1 MFTNAEKNYLLNIAL
16 GVSSLACII
25 TGFILKLKIPALMAS
40 ANIKMMHEWTGYLM
54 TALVV
59 LHLLMHL
66 KWIQALTKIMVS
78 NKKKLIT
85 TLLVLFVSL
94 ALVLGLITLLPA
106 GKSHGEDGS
115 PRLKQTDVNRM

>member
-25 TGFILKLKIPALMAS
+25 TGFILKLKIPALMVS
-40 ANIKMMHEWTGYLM
+40 VNIKMMHEWTGYLM
-54 TALVV
+54 SALVV

-66 KWIQALTKIMVS
+66 KWMQALTKIMVS

-106 GKSHGEDGS
+106 GKFHG
-115 PRLKQTDVNRM
+115 

>member
-25 TGFILKLKIPALMAS
+25 TGFILKLKIPALMVS
-40 ANIKMMHEWTGYLM
+40 VNIKMMHEWTGYLM
-54 TALVV
+54 SALVV

-66 KWIQALTKIMVS
+66 KWMQALTKIMVS

-106 GKSHGEDGS
+106 GKFHGVDG
-115 PRLKQTDVNRM
+115 PPTLKQTDVKRM

>member
-25 TGFILKLKIPALMAS
+25 TGFILKFKIPALMAS
-40 ANIKMMHEWTGYLM
+40 VNIKMMHEWTGYLM
-54 TALVV
+54 SALVV

-66 KWIQALTKIMVS
+66 KWMQTLTKIMVS
-78 NKKKLIT
+78 NKKKFIT

-106 GKSHGEDGS
+106 GKFHGEDG
-115 PRLKQTDVNRM
+115 PPKLKQTDVKRM